1 MSCKQCI
8 HKCVCPLYLK
18 DEDSE
23 KCPHY
28 ANKNEFMRIKA
39 FKQQGKRKTI
49 GEIIRR
55 KRKERGW
62 GQKHLAKILGTQLST
77 VSHWERDV
85 KTPHLLNVCD
95 LADLFECSI
104 DELCGR
110 GV

>member
-1 MSCKQCI
+1 MKCRKCI
-8 HKCVCPLYLK
+8 HRTVCTLYLK
-18 DEDSE
+18 DEDAE

-49 GEIIRR
+49 GEIIRQ

-62 GQKHLAKILGTQLST
+62 NQEYLSKKLGIQLST
-77 VSHWERDV
+77 VSFWERDE
-85 KTPHLLNVCD
+85 KTPHLLNICD

-110 GV
+110 GI